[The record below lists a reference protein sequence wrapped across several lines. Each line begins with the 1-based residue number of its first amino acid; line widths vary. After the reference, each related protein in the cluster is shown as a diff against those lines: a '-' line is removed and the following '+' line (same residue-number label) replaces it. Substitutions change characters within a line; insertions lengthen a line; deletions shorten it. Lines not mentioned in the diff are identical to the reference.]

1 MTLHKIK
8 FSIAHFLSA
17 NKQYLVSIF
26 IIYNKCCLGMSLILE
41 KQFST
46 QLWIN
51 QFGKTR

>member
-26 IIYNKCCLGMSLILE
+26 SIYNNCYLE
-41 KQFST
+41 MT
-46 QLWIN
+46 
-51 QFGKTR
+51 